1 MSQRIR
7 PTCTL
12 AAAVVACG
20 ALFAAAPVSAGEC
33 PKDKVLTSPRMIE
46 EKPDIGVKRET
57 LDSVALKGWR
67 AVGDLHLRLRK
78 LTIAKGGIVP
88 THQHDDRPS
97 IVIVLNGSLIE
108 HSATCAVP
116 ILHRA
121 GDVAAEFGPQEQH
134 WWENNSGEDVVVLS
148 ADVIPPEYF
157 DPGTSPKHDM

>member
-1 MSQRIR
+1 MSKTRIR
-7 PTCTL
+7 LATL
-12 AAAVVACG
+12 AAAALLAVAG
-20 ALFAAAPVSAGEC
+20 TAAQAGEC
-33 PKDKVLTSPRMIE
+33 PKEHRLAKPRVID
-46 EKPDIGVKRET
+46 EKPDIGIKRET
-57 LDSVALKGWR
+57 LESVALKGWR
-67 AVGDLHLRLRK
+67 QVGDLHLRLRK

-97 IVIVLNGSLIE
+97 IVIVANGWLIE

-116 ILHRA
+116 VVHRA

-134 WWENNSGEDVVVLS
+134 WWENPSGEDVVVYS